1 MHVAIVY
8 ESMFGNTHAIAKAIA
23 EGARAGNPDVEVTVL
38 PVADAT
44 PAAFSGTG
52 LLVAGGPTHMRTMT
66 SELTR
71 RKGLEEAVVV
81 RGWGPGRP
89 GGERAGGPGGRE
101 WLGKRPLARRGS
113 LAAAFG
119 TRDGSLFCGGAAHAI
134 ARWRQLNGY
143 DLVAPPYGFIV
154 WGTEGQ
160 LRRGETAKARAWGAR
175 VVRSALAWRAM
186 AGPTTLHRAG
196 PRAQPGSRGES

>member
-23 EGARAGNPDVEVTVL
+23 EGARDGNPDVEVTVL

-52 LLVAGGPTHMRTMT
+52 LLVVGGPTHMRTMT

-71 RKGLEEAVVV
+71 RKGLEEAAVV

-89 GGERAGGPGGRE
+89 SEESAGGPGVRE
-101 WLGKRPLARRGS
+101 WLGKMPLARRGS
-113 LAAAFG
+113 LAAAFD
-119 TRDGSLFCGGAAHAI
+119 TRDGYLLAGGAAHAI
-134 ARWRQLNGY
+134 ARWLQFNGY
-143 DLVAPPYGFIV
+143 DLVAPPHGFIV
-154 WGTEGQ
+154 WGTEGP

-175 VVRSALAWRAM
+175 VMRSALAWRGDGGTNDPAPSRPP
-186 AGPTTLHRAG
+186 GTTW
-196 PRAQPGSRGES
+196 E

>member
-71 RKGLEEAVVV
+71 RKGLEEAVGV

-89 GGERAGGPGGRE
+89 SEESAGGPGVRE
-101 WLGKRPLARRGS
+101 WLGKMPLARRGS

-119 TRDGSLFCGGAAHAI
+119 TRDGYLLAGGAAHAI
-134 ARWRQLNGY
+134 ARW
-143 DLVAPPYGFIV
+143 APVQRVRPGGAAV
-154 WGTEGQ
+154 WVHRLGHRRPAPAGRDSQGQ
-160 LRRGETAKARAWGAR
+160 GVGCPGGALGAR
-175 VVRSALAWRAM
+175 M
-186 AGPTTLHRAG
+186 AGDGRTNDPA
-196 PRAQPGSRGES
+196 PGRPPGATWK

>member
-81 RGWGPGRP
+81 GGWGPGRAREGR
-89 GGERAGGPGGRE
+89 GGGAGGGG
-101 WLGKRPLARRGS
+101 G
-113 LAAAFG
+113 
-119 TRDGSLFCGGAAHAI
+119 
-134 ARWRQLNGY
+134 
-143 DLVAPPYGFIV
+143 V
-154 WGTEGQ
+154 
-160 LRRGETAKARAWGAR
+160 GE
-175 VVRSALAWRAM
+175 M
-186 AGPTTLHRAG
+186 P
-196 PRAQPGSRGES
+196 